1 MTVQHAHFKDDK
13 YKLIDS
19 HAKNV
24 RILQLFFLEMCFH
37 LNLLWKI
44 MNATKRHLQEK
55 MCKIKMIW
63 QYIPHFWL
71 QNKNRTKRKLPSGF
85 NSVCSNMIR
94 FRENQESATYMSL
107 AYVVELREILIAVEC
122 SATVTLASLLDT
134 EETPLADKLTNKLST
149 FLFFE
154 ILWKTLKDRSRAP
167 LGAEPSS
174 SPTPFFLLP
183 KRFSPF
189 SWTLSKQHQENLN
202 AIHHEKP
209 QIPTGRWRTKN
220 SQSTGAIPDG
230 TQSLHH
236 DVAR

>member
-24 RILQLFFLEMCFH
+24 RILQLFFFGNVFSFEPLMENYECNKTT
-37 LNLLWKI
+37 LTGKDV
-44 MNATKRHLQEK
+44 
-55 MCKIKMIW
+55 
-63 QYIPHFWL
+63 
-71 QNKNRTKRKLPSGF
+71 QNKNDLTIHPAFLAAVKILRTKRKLPSGF

-154 ILWKTLKDRSRAP
+154 IL
-167 LGAEPSS
+167 
-174 SPTPFFLLP
+174 
-183 KRFSPF
+183 
-189 SWTLSKQHQENLN
+189 
-202 AIHHEKP
+202 
-209 QIPTGRWRTKN
+209 
-220 SQSTGAIPDG
+220 
-230 TQSLHH
+230 
-236 DVAR
+236 